1 MPLNK
6 DIFRG
11 GFFPFTDDERWILDR
26 FLGKVG
32 EMNRSAFAKSETSL
46 SMESIPGATYL
57 GGPAWQVKT
66 EGPSQEE
73 VTAVMLAF
81 RQLYVETN
89 KASAPRVMNIL
100 SLSGKRSSTTA
111 GEEVIAFVRVLK
123 RDMKRRLT
131 RDPYGVFLEE
141 TGPGESIERTPGA
154 IVNIW
159 LNGEY
164 FHDDRDLADQL
175 DPPGHM
181 SYETMQMSLQ
191 MTIRDFIRYW
201 DALGQ
206 LVTLALSEPATTR

>member
-1 MPLNK
+1 MPLNT

-11 GFFPFTDDERWILDR
+11 GFSSFPVDERWVLDR
-26 FLGKVG
+26 FLRKVNELNG
-32 EMNRSAFAKSETSL
+32 SAFAGSETSL
-46 SMESIPGATYL
+46 GMESIRGATYL

-66 EGPSQEE
+66 EGPSEE
-73 VTAVMLAF
+73 TVMAVMLAF

-89 KASAPRVMNIL
+89 RTSAARVINIL
-100 SLSGKRSSTTA
+100 SRSGQRSANAA
-111 GEEVIAFVRVLK
+111 GGEVIAFCRTLK

-131 RDPYGVFLEE
+131 HDPRGVFLEE
-141 TGPGESIERTPGA
+141 SGPGEAIERTPEE
-154 IVNIW
+154 IVAIW

-164 FHDDRDLADQL
+164 FHDDRELADQL

-181 SYETMQMSLQ
+181 SYEVMQVSLQ

-206 LVTLALSEPATTR
+206 LVKLALSEPTATK